1 MASLITQVKSKL
13 FISSSRA
20 SMHQLDGAYASLL
33 RGRSMD
39 FEDLRRYEIGDQ
51 VRDIDWRASARLGQV
66 LVKRTRATRMH
77 TVTFVVDTGRT
88 MAALAE
94 DELPKS
100 EMSVLAAGA
109 LGYLTVA
116 HGDEIGLVHGD
127 AAGVKRAPGGRS
139 EAALEHV
146 LRTVRDAT
154 TASAAPGSID
164 ALLSF
169 VARTIS
175 RRMILVVIADEA
187 PLTAETERHLS
198 RLRMQHDI
206 VWITIADA
214 DPVLEE
220 HSRASR
226 RDVLTGWLVPDF
238 VHGHAAVRDEW
249 EKRRSEE
256 ARARAEVL
264 DRWAVSHATL
274 HTRDDAVPTILRML
288 DRRSRVRH

>member
-88 MAALAE
+88 MAALGE
-94 DELPKS
+94 DELSKS
-100 EMSVLAAGA
+100 GMSVLAAGA

-127 AAGVKRAPGGRS
+127 ADGVKRSRGGRS
-139 EAALEHV
+139 EAALEHM
-146 LRTVRDAT
+146 LRTIRDAT
-154 TASAAPGSID
+154 EASRAPGSID
-164 ALLSF
+164 ALLDF

-187 PLTAETERHLS
+187 PVTTETERLLR

-206 VWITIADA
+206 VWVTVADA
-214 DPVLEE
+214 DPVLEAR
-220 HSRASR
+220 SRDER

-238 VHGHAAVRDEW
+238 VHGDASVREEW
-249 EKRRSEE
+249 EKQRAAE
-256 ARARAEVL
+256 AAARAEVL
-264 DRWAVSHATL
+264 DRWAVSHTTL
-274 HTRDDAVPTILRML
+274 HTQDDAVRTILRML

>member
-13 FISSSRA
+13 FITSSRA

-33 RGRSMD
+33 RGRSLD
-39 FEDLRRYEIGDQ
+39 FEDLRHYETGDQ
-51 VRDIDWRASARLGQV
+51 VRDIDWRASARLGQM

-88 MAALAE
+88 MTALGE
-94 DELPKS
+94 DDQPKS
-100 EMSVLAAGA
+100 GMSVMAAGM

-116 HGDEIGLVHGD
+116 HGDEIGLIHGD
-127 AAGVKRAPGGRS
+127 AAGVRRTPRGRKES
-139 EAALEHV
+139 TLEHI
-146 LRTVRDAT
+146 LRTIRDAT
-154 TASAAPGSID
+154 AASSAPGSID
-164 ALLSF
+164 DLLGF
-169 VARTIS
+169 ITRTVS

-187 PLTAETERHLS
+187 PFTAETERLVR

-206 VWITIADA
+206 IWLTVADA
-214 DPVLEE
+214 DPVLDARS
-220 HSRASR
+220 HDDR

-238 VHGHAAVRDEW
+238 VHGDLAVREEW
-249 EKRRSEE
+249 EKQHAAEAA
-256 ARARAEVL
+256 ARAAVL

-274 HTRDDAVPTILRML
+274 RTSDDAPRVILQML